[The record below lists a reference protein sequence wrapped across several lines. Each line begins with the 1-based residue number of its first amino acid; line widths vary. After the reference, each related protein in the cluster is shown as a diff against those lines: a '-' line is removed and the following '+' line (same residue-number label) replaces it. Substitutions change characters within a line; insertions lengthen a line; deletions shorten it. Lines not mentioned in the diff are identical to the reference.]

1 MGILA
6 EVGAGGINV
15 METLGPLM
23 GDAFGQVISM
33 VTSFLPYVVGL
44 AVLGA
49 GVAFIVKII
58 NKGKTAVG

>member
-1 MGILA
+1 M
-6 EVGAGGINV
+6 ETGAINV
-15 METLGPLM
+15 MDTLGPLM
-23 GDAFGQVISM
+23 GDAFSQVISM
-33 VTSFLPYVVGL
+33 VTKFLPYVVGL

>member
-1 MGILA
+1 MENGSID
-6 EVGAGGINV
+6 V
-15 METLGPLM
+15 MSTLGPLM
-23 GDAFGQVISM
+23 SDAFGQVITM
-33 VTSFLPYVVGL
+33 VTKFLPYVVGL

>member
-6 EVGAGGINV
+6 EAGVGGINV